1 MTGKVF
7 NGNPATLLVLILPFA
22 GAVILLYEAWPFL
35 LGLVALIVIWK
46 LFDNYLWQQWCF
58 QVDPMFNQLLQANQ
72 GCLTPMDL
80 SLKANLGARRAKRF
94 LDKKAEEYGAYRK
107 DLPEGGQVYYFIT
120 ASTLGSIL
128 DDSEP
133 VANETDFTDEIDD
146 DRDTV
151 EATIP
156 PEVIVT
162 TPEPEKPPQSLLSSP
177 FAQLAEIKEERQKSS
192 QTSSETVSSE
202 TVSPDEIKE
211 VQTEIETVSQPEVLD
226 TSIESVSSDEF
237 LTATDRVLD
246 SSLTEEE
253 SPEEEEYLETE
264 TSTDKPRKLSLIQ
277 VDLAKRLDTTPSTIG
292 RRKTEPDFAQW
303 SQSKDPDGIAWK
315 YLRKS
320 RVFVP
325 VDPDIS

>member
-7 NGNPATLLVLILPFA
+7 NGNPATLLILILPFA

-35 LGLVALIVIWK
+35 LGIVALIVIWK
-46 LFDNYLWQQWCF
+46 LFDTYLWQQWCF
-58 QVDPMFNQLLQANQ
+58 QVDPTFNQLLQANQ

-80 SLKANLGARRAKRF
+80 SLKANLGARSAKRF

-133 VANETDFTDEIDD
+133 VADETDFADEIDKD
-146 DRDTV
+146 NDTV
-151 EATIP
+151 EMTTP
-156 PEVIVT
+156 PEVVVT
-162 TPEPEKPPQSLLSSP
+162 TPEPEKPPQSLFSSP

-192 QTSSETVSSE
+192 QTSPETVSPE

-211 VQTEIETVSQPEVLD
+211 VQTEIETVSQPEVLE
-226 TSIESVSSDEF
+226 TSIESVSSDE
-237 LTATDRVLD
+237 LSTVTDTVLE

-253 SPEEEEYLETE
+253 IPEEEDLETE
-264 TSTDKPRKLSLIQ
+264 TSADKPRKLSLIQ
-277 VDLAKRLDTTPSTIG
+277 VDLAKRLDTTPSTVG

-325 VDPDIS
+325 VNPDIS